1 MTLRPG
7 EGVAQPL
14 SKREGNSRASR
25 PVMVAVV
32 LDYIEG
38 RMMVN
43 RVFVNETGWWLWSS
57 DSTGRLV
64 LGEGST
70 RDWNE

>member
-1 MTLRPG
+1 
-7 EGVAQPL
+7 
-14 SKREGNSRASR
+14 
-25 PVMVAVV
+25 MVAVV

-57 DSTGRLV
+57 DSVGRLV